1 MGEHNLVILCGGKGT
16 RIGKITK
23 NIPKPIIKIYGIN
36 FLQHLINFYSKYN
49 LKKIY
54 LLAGYKGN
62 MIKKIFHKKKFNLV
76 DVECIIEKK
85 PLGTGGSINLLP
97 KSVKSF
103 FLINGD
109 SYIEHDFKDFIKFA
123 KDKSA
128 AMGLIENKNYKSNKI
143 LNKLFI
149 NSKKKI
155 IISKKKNLM
164 NAGIYFFKK
173 NIFKEKI
180 KKKSFSLE
188 NEIIPELIKNQK
200 LFGKKLEGNF
210 VDIGLYKNL
219 DYAKKIIGN
228 VSRPAIFLDRDGVI
242 FRDFGYV
249 NSLKRVVWTKNVFKI
264 LKKFK
269 NYFIFIVTNQA
280 GIARGYYS
288 ENNFL
293 NFQKKIKN
301 IFINHKIYIRDVKY
315 CPHHPKYGK
324 GIYKKKCLCRKPNN
338 QMITNILKNWN
349 IDKENSFFIGDSE
362 TDLAAAKKSRIK
374 FIKNE
379 NNENFKDLFLKIQ
392 KKTKIY

>member
-1 MGEHNLVILCGGKGT
+1 MLNVS
-16 RIGKITK
+16 
-23 NIPKPIIKIYGIN
+23 
-36 FLQHLINFYSKYN
+36 SK
-49 LKKIY
+49 
-54 LLAGYKGN
+54 
-62 MIKKIFHKKKFNLV
+62 
-76 DVECIIEKK
+76 KK

-173 NIFKEKI
+173 NIFKEKK

-249 NSLKRVVWTKNVFKI
+249 NSLKELSGPRMY
-264 LKKFK
+264 LK
-269 NYFIFIVTNQA
+269 
-280 GIARGYYS
+280 S
-288 ENNFL
+288 
-293 NFQKKIKN
+293 
-301 IFINHKIYIRDVKY
+301 
-315 CPHHPKYGK
+315 
-324 GIYKKKCLCRKPNN
+324 
-338 QMITNILKNWN
+338 
-349 IDKENSFFIGDSE
+349 
-362 TDLAAAKKSRIK
+362 
-374 FIKNE
+374 
-379 NNENFKDLFLKIQ
+379 
-392 KKTKIY
+392 